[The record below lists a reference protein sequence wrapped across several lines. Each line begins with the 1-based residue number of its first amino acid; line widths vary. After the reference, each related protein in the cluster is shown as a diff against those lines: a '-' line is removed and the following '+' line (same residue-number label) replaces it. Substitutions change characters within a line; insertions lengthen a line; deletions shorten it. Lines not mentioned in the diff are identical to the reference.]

1 MQCYRGRILP
11 GVYVFDGA
19 IIQNEGLQFALEI
32 SVKAIIQ
39 QVSSIRDLQFDAAMV
54 VFETKEG

>member
-11 GVYVFDGA
+11 RVYVFDGA
-19 IIQNEGLQFALEI
+19 VIQNQGCQLTLEI
-32 SVKAIIQ
+32 TVKAIIQ
-39 QVSSIRDLQFDAAMV
+39 KISGVRDLKFDAAMV